1 MVSVPE
7 KFSPRIKVDY
17 PEGNKPIFEEWFR
30 EQTRITKSGS
40 AEYLP
45 VFWTSYFVNN
55 AYGKNLRAKKELQ
68 QFIHSLDRA
77 KKYFTIVQYDDGPL
91 VDLPSNIKVFA
102 MSGPRIDYPL
112 PLICQPHP
120 YPIKAERTILSSFVG
135 RLTHPIRYKMAKQLS
150 DNSLYYIK
158 TTPVST
164 VDYLKIIAQSVFT
177 LCPRGYGQTSFR
189 ICEALQYG
197 SIPVYISDEFI
208 IPYNEDFSE
217 YGVLINAKDVSRI
230 PEILSEIPEREI
242 KRKQDNGKKIYNE
255 KFSFQGC
262 KDLILSNL

>member
-7 KFSPRIKVDY
+7 KFRPRIKVDY

-45 VFWTSYFVNN
+45 MFWTSYFVNN

-68 QFIHSLDRA
+68 QFIHSLDRT
-77 KKYFTIVQYDDGPL
+77 KKYFTIIQYDDGPL
-91 VDLPSNIKVFA
+91 VDLPANIKVFA

-112 PLICQPHP
+112 PLICQPHK
-120 YPIKAERTILSSFVG
+120 YNFNIDRDLLCNFVG
-135 RLTHPIRYKMAKQLS
+135 RLTHPIRKQMVSELS
-150 DNSLYYIK
+150 GKAGYFI
-158 TTPVST
+158 ST
-164 VDYLKIIAQSVFT
+164 NAIPTDQYCRLLASSVFT

-208 IPYNEDFSE
+208 IPHNEDFNE

-230 PEILSEIPEREI
+230 PEILSVIPESEI
-242 KRKQDNGKKIYNE
+242 KRKQENGNKIYNE

-262 KDLILSNL
+262 KDLILSNI